1 MRAVHVVVRGRV
13 QGVGFR
19 WFTREAAN
27 AHGVTGW
34 VRNLPDG
41 SVEALLCGADAEV
54 DAVLA
59 KLRTGPPF
67 AHVDDVG
74 VSDAEDSQLREFEI
88 RR

>member
-1 MRAVHVVVRGRV
+1 MRGRV

-19 WFTREAAN
+19 WFLRETAN

-34 VRNLPDG
+34 VRNLADG
-41 SVEALLCGADAEV
+41 SVEALLCGANAEV

-59 KLRTGPPF
+59 KLRTGPSS

-74 VSDAEDSQLREFEI
+74 VSDAEDPQLREFEI